1 MRRLAYQTGMTFI
14 ELLVAMAIAAT
25 LSALALPKLHEM
37 IDRGKVA
44 KAIQD
49 ISAIQADL
57 TTYDA
62 KDSLPASLAE
72 IGWGGAVD
80 PWGRPYQ
87 YFPFPPAPGGGKGK
101 SPPAGARRDRF
112 LVPIN
117 STYDLYSMGEDGAT
131 VPALTAK
138 ASWDD
143 IIRAGDGSYVGLGS
157 KY

>member
-1 MRRLAYQTGMTFI
+1 MRLISSESGLTLI
-14 ELLVAMAIAAT
+14 ELLAAMAIAAT
-25 LSALALPKLHEM
+25 LSALAIPKLQDS

-62 KDSLPASLAE
+62 KDSLPASLSE
-72 IGWGGAVD
+72 IGWSGAVD

-87 YFPFPPAPGGGKGK
+87 YFPFPPGPGGKGK
-101 SPPAGARRDRF
+101 SPPPGARRDRF

-117 STYDLYSMGEDGAT
+117 STYDLYSMGKDGAT
-131 VPALTAK
+131 VPALTAE

-143 IIRAGDGSYVGLGS
+143 IVRAADGSYVGLGS